1 MPGLVAAQN
10 PPRPLVWT
18 GLFFTGGSAGT
29 AHPTEAP
36 GRRFEGKPREATHRE
51 TSLLPSA
58 DLKQP
63 FLRMGR
69 NIALEGQQGLCYA
82 LRMAHDSSFTA
93 KMAAKL
99 GLDESLVIPYG
110 RDKAKVSL
118 QVLKEK
124 PQRGKLVLVSAL
136 TPTPAG
142 EGKTTVSIGLA
153 QGLQAIGKSVCL
165 ALREPSMG
173 PVFGRKGGATG
184 GGASSIVPGESIN
197 LSFNGDFPA
206 ITAANNL
213 LAAVVDNALFYGTT
227 RLSQNKVTW
236 KRVMDM
242 NDRALRQ
249 IVVGLNRNGVPRED
263 GFNITPASEIM
274 ACFCLA
280 EDLEDLRRRIDNIVV
295 GFTADDEAVYAKEF
309 GVTDALLAI
318 LRDALNPNLVQS
330 LEGVPAFVHGG
341 PFANIAHGCNSVIAT
356 KMALSC
362 ADYAVTE
369 AGFAFD
375 LGAEKFLDIKCRQ
388 SGLSPDAIVLVAT
401 VRALKMHG
409 GVDKKELDAPDVE
422 AVKRGLA
429 NLGAHIRAARLYNR
443 PVTVAINLFES
454 LDTAGEI
461 AAVQEFCAGMGVPCA
476 VANVFGR
483 GGEGA
488 KELAALV
495 ACSISDNAPAYRCLY
510 ELDIPVEERMETI
523 ARKIYGADGVV
534 LTKAARKK
542 LALMEKNGLT
552 RLPVCMAKTQNS
564 LSDDATLIG
573 RPTGFTITVRDFEI
587 ANGAGFL
594 VALCGDIMRMPALP
608 KVPAACAIRVE
619 ADGTISGMKG

>member
-1 MPGLVAAQN
+1 
-10 PPRPLVWT
+10 
-18 GLFFTGGSAGT
+18 
-29 AHPTEAP
+29 
-36 GRRFEGKPREATHRE
+36 
-51 TSLLPSA
+51 
-58 DLKQP
+58 
-63 FLRMGR
+63 
-69 NIALEGQQGLCYA
+69 
-82 LRMAHDSSFTA
+82 MAHDSSFTA
-93 KMAAKL
+93 MMAAKL
-99 GLDESLVIPYG
+99 GLDESRVIPYG

-124 PQRGKLVLVSAL
+124 PQRGKLILVSAL

-153 QGLQAIGKSVCL
+153 QGLQAIGKKVCL

-249 IVVGLNRNGVPRED
+249 IVVGLNGNGVPRED

-295 GFTADDEAVYAKEF
+295 GFTADDEAVFAKEF
-309 GVTDALLAI
+309 GVTDAMLAI

-356 KMALSC
+356 KMALRC

-401 VRALKMHG
+401 IRALKMHG
-409 GVDKKELDAPDVE
+409 GVDKKELDPPNVE

-429 NLGAHIRAARLYNR
+429 NLGAHIQAARLYQR

-454 LDTAGEI
+454 LDTAEEI
-461 AAVQEFCAGMGVPCA
+461 AAVQEFCADMGVSCA

-488 KELAALV
+488 KELAECV
-495 ACSISDNAPAYRCLY
+495 AGSISDDTPAYRCLY

-534 LTKAARKK
+534 LTKTARKK

-552 RLPVCMAKTQNS
+552 HLPVCMAKTQNS
-564 LSDDATLIG
+564 LSDDATLVG

-608 KVPAACAIRVE
+608 KVPAACAIRVD
-619 ADGTISGMKG
+619 ADGAISGMKG

>member
-1 MPGLVAAQN
+1 MCYN
-10 PPRPLVWT
+10 
-18 GLFFTGGSAGT
+18 SAM
-29 AHPTEAP
+29 
-36 GRRFEGKPREATHRE
+36 
-51 TSLLPSA
+51 A
-58 DLKQP
+58 D
-63 FLRMGR
+63 M
-69 NIALEGQQGLCYA
+69 
-82 LRMAHDSSFTA
+82 SFTA
-93 KMAAKL
+93 QMAAKL
-99 GLDESLVIPYG
+99 GLDEKYVIPYG
-110 RDKAKVSL
+110 YDKAKVSL
-118 QVLKEK
+118 EVLKQDRK
-124 PQRGKLVLVSAL
+124 RGRLILVSAL

-153 QGLQAIGKSVCL
+153 QGLQAVGQKVCL

-184 GGASSIVPGESIN
+184 GGASSITPGESIN
-197 LSFNGDFPA
+197 LGFTGDFPA

-213 LAAVVDNALFYGTT
+213 LAAVIDNALFYKTT
-227 RLSQNKVTW
+227 RLDQNKVTW

-249 IVVGLNRNGVPRED
+249 IVVGLNKNGVPRED

-280 EDLEDLRRRIDNIVV
+280 EDRDDLRRRIDNIVI
-295 GFTADDEAVYAKEF
+295 GFTADDEAVYAREL

-318 LRDALNPNLVQS
+318 LKEAVNPNLVQS

-388 SGLSPDAIVLVAT
+388 SGLSPDAIVIVAT
-401 VRALKMHG
+401 IRALKMHG
-409 GVDKKELDAPDVE
+409 GVAKDALETPNAD
-422 AVKRGLA
+422 AVRRGLD
-429 NLGAHIRAARLYNR
+429 NLAAHIESARLYKR
-443 PVTVAINLFES
+443 PVTIAINLFAAT
-454 LDTAGEI
+454 DTEEEI
-461 AAVQEFCAGMGVPCA
+461 AAVKEMCAAMGVGCA
-476 VANVFGR
+476 VADVFGK
-483 GGEGA
+483 GGAGA
-488 KELAALV
+488 TELAETVLA
-495 ACSISDNAPAYRCLY
+495 SMQPEYEPFECLY
-510 ELDIPVEERMETI
+510 SLDLSVEERMTTI
-523 ARKIYGADGVV
+523 ARKIYGADGLV
-534 LTKAARKK
+534 LTKAAQKK

-552 RLPVCMAKTQNS
+552 NLPICMAKTQNS
-564 LSDDATLIG
+564 LSDNAGLLG
-573 RPTGFTITVRDFEI
+573 RPTGFTVTVRDFEI

-608 KVPAACAIRVE
+608 KVPAACAIKVD
-619 ADGTISGMKG
+619 AAGNITGMKG